1 MKLILDNQIRRADFF
16 YSFDYGCLVFS
27 FFLVVSI
34 AICIRPQKTV
44 SRALLADFTK
54 QGSNSTFPCH
64 HRKFINCGDQHCR
77 GTMIDFVINNHYWQ
91 ADFIFSTAEFTA
103 PKPIS
108 AIDMRLSA
116 FPINNDFPSR
126 LNFSTT
132 PWTGSQLCRSRTY
145 TILVF
150 TFFFNRIV
158 TFLGRVGCCFL
169 SYPQPDRKWSFS
181 PFFWFFTADI
191 FHRTN

>member
-1 MKLILDNQIRRADFF
+1 MKLVLNDQIRRTDFF

-44 SRALLADFTK
+44 SGTLLADFTK

-64 HRKFINCGDQHCR
+64 HRKFINCSDQHCR
-77 GTMIDFVINNHYWQ
+77 WTMIDFIIYYYHRQ
-91 ADFIFSTAEFTA
+91 TDFIFSTTEFTA
-103 PKPIS
+103 SQRIT

-126 LNFSTT
+126 LNFSAT
-132 PWTGSQLCRSRTY
+132 PWTGSQLSW
-145 TILVF
+145 
-150 TFFFNRIV
+150 
-158 TFLGRVGCCFL
+158 G
-169 SYPQPDRKWSFS
+169 
-181 PFFWFFTADI
+181 
-191 FHRTN
+191 